1 MCGEVLQIPEA
12 GTIRDSQP
20 ASNTFMIQFLNS
32 ETGMFRLSQKI
43 RLCLQLVAMMSTTL
57 SSFACGDLPRIV
69 VSSVGDGFVFEG
81 TDQPVTIMG
90 FNYDHDETG
99 RLIEDY
105 WHEEWDRIA
114 EDFAQMKVLGANV
127 VRVHLQ
133 FGRFMESPDQPR
145 AIELVQLKKLL
156 ALAEEQQLYLDITG
170 LGCYHKN
177 AVPAWYDRLDEQARW
192 KAQERFWEH
201 VATTC
206 KDSSAVFCFNLMN
219 EPVIGGEQ
227 PAGDWLGPEF
237 AGKHFVQFVARQTNG
252 RKRHDIARQWIEQ
265 MTAAVRRHA
274 PRPLI
279 TVGFVD
285 WSLDRPGLTSGFIPD
300 RVSERLDFLA
310 VHIYPDSQKS
320 DLAMD
325 TLNAFQ
331 IGKPVVVEETFPL
344 KCSNEALENFMTEAG
359 SLADGWI
366 SFFWGR
372 MPDEYSETT
381 SIGDAITAGWLRR
394 FSIRMQQSVAN
405 SPHARVS
412 DDAVLKSVV
421 QHVRAHPD
429 GMAPNSVNLSAWD
442 ADTRKLPI
450 GVFDSGIGGLTVL
463 EAILQ
468 ADNFDNA
475 SLRPDPDGIP
485 DFQNEKFIYMGDQ
498 ANMPYGNY
506 PAVQQ
511 TDYLRELILK
521 DAIFLLGNR
530 FWPSQKAAMPSQ
542 TKPTVK
548 AIVIA
553 CNTATAFGINDIRH
567 TLAECGIPVFVL
579 GVVDAGARGLLEQ
592 PTSPHQQTVA
602 VMATVGTCS
611 SNAYP
616 KAIARILG
624 QAGRRV
630 PEIVQ
635 QGSRGLAGAIEGDPA
650 FVTTSARSAAEYA
663 GPSLEQRESGIN
675 TDLLATYDFDPS
687 GLIGQGGTT
696 NGFQLNSVSNY
707 IRFDIVTLLESYRKT
722 GKAAP
727 IATVVLGC
735 THFPLVRNEIAA
747 EFKRLKALQVD
758 GEQPYHA
765 LIADEVEIVDPAA
778 LLARELFLE
787 LALRRNFAV
796 PGNSSAATVDDSKPE
811 QMFLSVPATEW
822 PGIQLTP
829 DGALDHGYKYGRKA
843 GRLDQEDTRVVPMTA
858 ESLPKSSKSLIRTRL
873 PKVTERLGLNTP

>member
-1 MCGEVLQIPEA
+1 M
-12 GTIRDSQP
+12 IRI
-20 ASNTFMIQFLNS
+20 IQ
-32 ETGMFRLSQKI
+32 RI
-43 RLCLQLVAMMSTTL
+43 RLRIQLVVLVSTTL
-57 SSFACGDLPRIV
+57 SHFAFGDLPRIV
-69 VSSVGDGFVFEG
+69 VSSSGDGFVFEG
-81 TDQPVTIMG
+81 TDQAATIMG
-90 FNYDHDETG
+90 FNYDHDEAG

-105 WHEEWDRIA
+105 WHDEWDRVV
-114 EDFAQMKVLGANV
+114 EDFTQMKALGANV

-145 AIELVQLKKLL
+145 AAELLQLKKLL

-177 AVPAWYDRLDEQARW
+177 AVPAWYDNLDESARW

-201 VATTC
+201 IATAC
-206 KDSSAVFCFNLMN
+206 KDRSAVFCFNLMN

-227 PAGDWLGPEF
+227 PAGDWLGPAF
-237 AGKHFVQFVARQTNG
+237 AGKHFVQFVARQTSG
-252 RKRHDIARQWIEQ
+252 RLRHDIARQWIEQ
-265 MTAAVRRHA
+265 MTTAIRRHA

-310 VHIYPDSQKS
+310 VHIYPDSKKPG
-320 DLAMD
+320 LAMD
-325 TLNAFQ
+325 TLKGFQ

-372 MPDEYSETT
+372 MPDEYSEKT

-394 FSIRMQQSVAN
+394 FSIRMQQSLS
-405 SPHARVS
+405 SPPQARVS
-412 DDAVLKSVV
+412 DDSVLKSVV

-429 GMAPNSVNLSAWD
+429 GMAANSINLSAWD
-442 ADTRKLPI
+442 TETRKLPI

-485 DFQNEKFIYMGDQ
+485 DFQNENFIYMGDQ

-521 DAIFLLGNR
+521 DTIFLLGNR
-530 FWPSQKAAMPSQ
+530 YWPSQQAAIPSH
-542 TKPTVK
+542 TKPPVK

-567 TLAECGIPVFVL
+567 ALAECGIPVFVL
-579 GVVDAGARGLLEQ
+579 GVVDAGARGILEQ
-592 PTSPHQQTVA
+592 ATSQHQQTVA
-602 VMATVGTCS
+602 VIATVGTCS

-635 QGSRGLAGAIEGDPA
+635 QGSKGLAGAIEGDPA
-650 FVTTSARSAAEYA
+650 FVTTSARSAAEYS
-663 GPSLEQRESGIN
+663 GPLLEQRESGIDA
-675 TDLLATYDFDPS
+675 DLLATYEFDPS
-687 GLIGQGGTT
+687 GLIGQGGTA
-696 NGFQLNSVSNY
+696 NDLQLNSVSNY
-707 IRFDIVTLLESYRKT
+707 IRFEVVTLLESYRKT
-722 GKAAP
+722 GKAVP

-747 EFKRLKALQVD
+747 EFKRLKTLRVD
-758 GEQPYHA
+758 GEQPYQS
-765 LIADEVEIVDPAA
+765 LIADEVAIVDPAS

-787 LALRRNFAV
+787 MALRRSFAV
-796 PGNSSAATVDDSKPE
+796 PGDSPAAAVDESKPE
-811 QMFLSVPATEW
+811 QMFLSVPTTGW

-858 ESLPKSSKSLIRTRL
+858 ESLPESSKSLIRTRL
-873 PKVTERLGLNTP
+873 PRVAERLGLQAP